1 MGTLAVKRLVV
12 ADMDFRF
19 SPFEILT
26 TVGSVFLCLL
36 LISVFNEASD
46 IEEDLATRVTD
57 AVRAQDLFWV
67 AVDAQGQDIVLSGAA
82 ADYQAKQRAGA
93 IASNTW
99 GVTTVANDIA
109 IIGEAGTCQQEIDEL
124 LSNQRVS
131 FRAGRAEL
139 AEASFPVL
147 GMLASLARG
156 CGVRLEI
163 AAHTDAKGDSEI
175 NLRLSQRRADAV
187 RKHLVQ
193 RGVHAEQLVAKGYG
207 ETQPLADNDTSAGR
221 KVNRRVEF
229 RVLGGAV

>member
-1 MGTLAVKRLVV
+1 
-12 ADMDFRF
+12 MDFRF
-19 SPFEILT
+19 SQFEILT
-26 TVGSVFLCLL
+26 TVGSVLLCLL
-36 LISVFNEASD
+36 LISVFNEAAD
-46 IEEDLATRVTD
+46 IEEDLATRVTE

-67 AVDAQGQDIVLSGAA
+67 AVDARGQAIVLSGAA

-93 IASNTW
+93 IAGSTW
-99 GVTTVANDIA
+99 GVSGVTNEIA

-124 LSNQRVS
+124 MADHRVG

-139 AEASFPVL
+139 DEGSFPVL

-175 NLRLSQRRADAV
+175 NQRLSQRRADAV

-193 RGVHAEQLVAKGYG
+193 SGVSAAQLVAKGYG
-207 ETQPLADNDTSAGR
+207 EAQPLADNDTSEGR
-221 KVNRRVEF
+221 KANRRVEF

>member
-1 MGTLAVKRLVV
+1 MLESFLFVLLRASFLLTPAVTSIVVFACSFVVDRPSNKDPLACCGN
-12 ADMDFRF
+12 
-19 SPFEILT
+19 S
-26 TVGSVFLCLL
+26 
-36 LISVFNEASD
+36 
-46 IEEDLATRVTD
+46 
-57 AVRAQDLFWV
+57 
-67 AVDAQGQDIVLSGAA
+67 
-82 ADYQAKQRAGA
+82 AGA

-193 RGVHAEQLVAKGYG
+193 SGVHAEQLVAKGYG